1 MIELIP
7 HPKAPLFSGPDGLKK
22 FKKIVQEMAS
32 GKADLGDKEVQEI
45 VRQAGFVNLWFFL
58 KAICSYSGPFELL
71 NEDLHMSMCNF
82 RQSLLKPGCRGAL
95 FVPRDTF
102 KCRAEGEMIQTVEG
116 LKKVEDIRKGDFVFS
131 ADSYNKIEKVVVREV
146 YRSESNL
153 KEVTLTSGHIIKV
166 GEGHKFKT
174 LFGFEKVETLKIGRL
189 LAVASSKKKELSWEK
204 IKSIKNIGIGVIIPI
219 MVGGNHTY
227 IDSYGVI
234 DHNTTIFTEGA
245 SAWELLRNPELRI
258 RITNQIAGKA
268 EDFMHTVKDIFD
280 SNPFFAVLYPEYV
293 PVPNQER
300 WNQTEIVLP
309 NRVRKRR
316 EASVESGGVGGASE
330 GHHYDL
336 HVIDDMIGLAALNAG
351 HQSGAEMARTRNW
364 FWGSE
369 KTLLQSMKT
378 SRVLVVGTRYAVD
391 DVYDDIIARACENF
405 GTPMRDFKPAETGKW
420 QIYYRQAIEN
430 GESIFPEQ
438 LTLEGLKEMAED
450 DYWTYV
456 TQYLNDPQAAGLAEF
471 NEYKVKKCFLE
482 ANTIEVAGG
491 ENILIWNIRFFR
503 GPQEEVII
511 PLSSCDVIVA
521 CDPAASERYMSAKTS
536 RSAVGVIATDSHN
549 NHFILALRADYVK
562 VTTMFDWLFAE
573 KRKFKEYIRA
583 TFLEAMGAFKVLLPI
598 IREEETRRGENLNI
612 RPVHVVGEK
621 EARIR
626 TILQPVL
633 EQGRLYIDE
642 HFYDLFWDEQRA
654 FPQSQK
660 KDILDMTSLGVK
672 ASIRP
677 LSDAEKTEQR
687 RAEKR
692 LGGQHRGITG
702 Y

>member
-7 HPKAPLFSGPDGLKK
+7 HPKAPLFSRPDGLLT
-22 FKKIVQEMAS
+22 FQQILQEMSSGNAS
-32 GKADLGDKEVQEI
+32 LGNKEVQDI
-45 VRQAGFVNLWFFL
+45 FRQAGFVNLWFFL
-58 KAICSYSGPFELL
+58 KGIASHSGPFELL
-71 NEDLHMSMCNF
+71 NEDLHMDMCNF
-82 RQSLLKPGCRGAL
+82 RQSLLTPGCRGAL

-102 KCRAEGEMIQTVEG
+102 K
-116 LKKVEDIRKGDFVFS
+116 
-131 ADSYNKIEKVVVREV
+131 
-146 YRSESNL
+146 
-153 KEVTLTSGHIIKV
+153 
-166 GEGHKFKT
+166 
-174 LFGFEKVETLKIGRL
+174 
-189 LAVASSKKKELSWEK
+189 
-204 IKSIKNIGIGVIIPI
+204 
-219 MVGGNHTY
+219 
-227 IDSYGVI
+227 
-234 DHNTTIFTEGA
+234 TTIFTEGA
-245 SAWELLRNPELRI
+245 SAWELLRDPEMRI
-258 RITNQIAGKA
+258 RITNQIAAKA
-268 EDFMHTVKDIFD
+268 EDFMHTVKNIFD
-280 SNPFFAVLYPEYV
+280 SNELFAMLYPEYV
-293 PVPNQER
+293 PIPNQRR
-300 WNQTEIVLP
+300 WNETEIVLP
-309 NRVRKRR
+309 NRKRKRR

-336 HVIDDMIGLAALNAG
+336 HLIDDMIGLAALNSG
-351 HQSGAEMARTRNW
+351 HQSGAEMTHTRNW

-391 DVYDDIIARACENF
+391 DVYDDIIARASVNL

-420 QIYYRQAIEN
+420 QVYYRQAIEN
-430 GESIFPEQ
+430 GESIFPEN
-438 LTLEGLKEMAED
+438 LTIEGLAEMAQD

-482 ANTIEVAGG
+482 SNTVEIAGG
-491 ENILIWNIRFFR
+491 ENILIWNIRYFKN
-503 GPQEEVII
+503 GEEVLL
-511 PLSSCDVIVA
+511 PLSSCDLITA
-521 CDPAASERYMSAKTS
+521 WDPAASERYMSAKTS
-536 RSAVGVIATDSHN
+536 RSAGGAIATDCDN
-549 NHFILALRADYVK
+549 NHFILDLRADYVK
-562 VTTMFDWLFAE
+562 VTTMFNWMFSM
-573 KRKFKEYIRA
+573 KKKFKEYLRG

-598 IREEETRRGENLNI
+598 IREEETRRGENLNL

-633 EQGRLYIDE
+633 EQGRLFIDE
-642 HFYDLFWDEQRA
+642 HYYDLFWDEQRA

-692 LGGQHRGITG
+692 LTGQRRGITG